1 MASERFGTGFFF
13 ARQLST
19 AAIIS
24 SPKPMIFLTGCVS
37 GRPII
42 SHMPNRLPH
51 ISHISNR
58 QARGSV
64 YFRPGSW
71 PRLPEKTTTTT
82 KWAPAPD
89 PILKL
94 VVTASLAAAFEDEVA
109 IRELIGDRNCC
120 DPYFHAPLRFQE
132 RECFLGQGWG
142 FRSVDDV
149 DPVCRREAKQIKA
162 VIRDTCRR

>member
-13 ARQLST
+13 ARHLST

-24 SPKPMIFLTGCVS
+24 SLKPMIFLTGCVS

-82 KWAPAPD
+82 KMGTCARSDSQTRRHRQPSGGLRRRGRHPR
-89 PILKL
+89 
-94 VVTASLAAAFEDEVA
+94 T
-109 IRELIGDRNCC
+109 DRR
-120 DPYFHAPLRFQE
+120 PQL
-132 RECFLGQGWG
+132 L
-142 FRSVDDV
+142 RSVFSRSLTFPRAGV
-149 DPVCRREAKQIKA
+149 FPGPGMGFQIGRRRRPSMSARSEANQS
-162 VIRDTCRR
+162 CY